1 MGKELFFYPAPP
13 GLPAP
18 VRPSRGESDTAQM
31 IQTTNWRGILNIRD
45 DSLVRAG
52 ALWLYGFLHEAHEI
66 VQENRSTEGS
76 YWHGLVHRSEG
87 DFSNSLYWFGRVGK
101 HAIFPMLRAA
111 VQAMEDAA
119 GRSQGAS
126 PLLLQGSEWDSGC
139 FVDLCQQAY
148 SGRVKDL
155 ELLQRIA
162 AKEYD
167 LLMAYTLKQQ
177 AP

>member
-1 MGKELFFYPAPP
+1 MGKELFHPAPR

-31 IQTTNWRGILNIRD
+31 IQTANWHEILNVRD
-45 DSLVRAG
+45 DTLVRAG

-66 VQENRSTEGS
+66 VQENRSAEGS

-87 DFSNSLYWFGRVGK
+87 DFSNSLYWFGRVGR
-101 HAIFPMLRAA
+101 HAIFPMLRGS
-111 VQAMEDAA
+111 VQAMEASA
-119 GRSQGAS
+119 GRSRDALD
-126 PLLLQGSEWDSGC
+126 LLLRGSEWDPGC

-148 SGRVKDL
+148 NGRIKDL
-155 ELLQRIA
+155 ELLQGIA

-167 LLMAYTLKQQ
+167 LLMTHTLKQ
-177 AP
+177 AS